1 MFFLLLLLQGKTTII
16 PDSYYTYWPNS
27 VIYYEIHSSLCKRY
41 TSFQLNQKVPMDHS
55 IYDCIASDRGAIED
69 AMNEYATRTCLRFE
83 DRAGN
88 SNIDNYIL
96 IRGDKSG

>member
-1 MFFLLLLLQGKTTII
+1 
-16 PDSYYTYWPNS
+16 
-27 VIYYEIHSSLCKRY
+27 
-41 TSFQLNQKVPMDHS
+41 MDHS

>member
-1 MFFLLLLLQGKTTII
+1 VA
-16 PDSYYTYWPNS
+16 YA
-27 VIYYEIHSSLCKRY
+27 
-41 TSFQLNQKVPMDHS
+41 TSILYFKPS
-55 IYDCIASDRGAIED
+55 AGDRAAIED

-96 IRGDKSG
+96 IRGDQSGYIFLFLDTRSNKPHKGFGTVLIKG